1 MKIKAI
7 SLAILMS
14 VSSVASVVPVTA
26 NATGIP
32 VFDGA
37 NFANM
42 ITNAA
47 NQATQISNQV
57 EQINSL
63 LRGNALSEQALK
75 QLGLGNYSGLL
86 SKVNKQASEVNKLL
100 ATSKSLK
107 QSVGQVQNEFK
118 SLYSQAGAKQTPDQM
133 LANFSKWSNQLQDA
147 NKTAMQAQATINNI
161 ADRNQ
166 QISSIL
172 NESAGGAGASQVAQ
186 IQSSNQLLGVVAQQ
200 MNDLNSVMAASQ
212 RATITAQAQAQA
224 EKDAMRADWKNRND
238 ISKHTINS
246 SNNKSY

>member
-14 VSSVASVVPVTA
+14 VSTVASVVPVTA

-42 ITNAA
+42 IQNAV

-57 EQINSL
+57 QQINSL
-63 LRGNALSEQALK
+63 VRGNALSEQALK
-75 QLGLGNYSGLL
+75 QLGLGNYSGVI
-86 SKVNKQASEVNKLL
+86 SKVSKQASDVNQLL
-100 ATSKSLK
+100 AASKTLK
-107 QSVGQVQNEFK
+107 QSVSQVQNEFQT
-118 SLYSQAGAKQTPDQM
+118 LYSQAGTKQTPDQM

-224 EKDAMRADWKNRND
+224 EKDAMRADWAKRNVD
-238 ISKHTINS
+238 SRNWDSAKG
-246 SNNKSY
+246 KGY

>member
-42 ITNAA
+42 ITNAV

-57 EQINSL
+57 QKINSL
-63 LRGNALSEQALK
+63 VKGNALSEQALK
-75 QLGLGNYSGLL
+75 QLGLGNYSNVI
-86 SKVNKQASEVNKLL
+86 SQVSQQAKDVNQLL
-100 ATSKSLK
+100 AASRSLK
-107 QSVGQVQNEFK
+107 KSVSDVQDEFQT
-118 SLYSQAGAKQTPDQM
+118 LYSQAGSKQTPDQM
-133 LANFSKWSNQLQDA
+133 LANFSRWSNQLQDA
-147 NKTAMQAQATINNI
+147 NKTAMQAQSTINNI

-172 NESAGGAGASQVAQ
+172 NESADGASASQVAQ
-186 IQSSNQLLGVVAQQ
+186 IQSSNQLLGVV
-200 MNDLNSVMAASQ
+200 V
-212 RATITAQAQAQA
+212 
-224 EKDAMRADWKNRND
+224 
-238 ISKHTINS
+238 
-246 SNNKSY
+246 NK